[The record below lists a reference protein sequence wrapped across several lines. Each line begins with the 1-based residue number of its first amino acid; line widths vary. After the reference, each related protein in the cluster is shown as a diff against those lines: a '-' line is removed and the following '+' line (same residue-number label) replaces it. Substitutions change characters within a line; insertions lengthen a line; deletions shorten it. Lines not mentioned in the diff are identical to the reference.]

1 MPALTMENKM
11 KKYITLVFEYETDE
25 ELQIVRD
32 ASAKENCRAWS
43 MDHEMLRVDLMR
55 QAIEDNDLGN
65 AARYGDFDGVIALR
79 DELRG
84 A

>member
-1 MPALTMENKM
+1 M
-11 KKYITLVFEYETDE
+11 KKYVTLVFEYETDE
-25 ELQIVRD
+25 ELQTVRD

-65 AARYGDFDGVIALR
+65 AARYCELDGIIALR
-79 DELRG
+79 DEVRS